1 MLEGA
6 RVERFARWMARDG
19 KRIRPV
25 FAEWWRIL
33 GHLSVDEIADSLV
46 SDTPMARRLR
56 QSSSFAGLVAPRG
69 PQRGKAA
76 TKGRRH

>member
-19 KRIRPV
+19 KRIRQV

-33 GHLSVDEIADSLV
+33 GHLSVDEIADFLV

-56 QSSSFAGLVAPRG
+56 QSSPFAGLVVPRG
-69 PQRGKAA
+69 PQGVRKA
-76 TKGRRH
+76 